1 MNSTL
6 LNIINTIKRD
16 AVTHTG
22 YVDDDVMIDDEEI
35 ILVATTPE
43 ELANKLSEFLPTYD
57 ERLNSHRLG
66 LVFYRHVFMIEY
78 LSDEGMYA
86 IQIDRERLDGFLNL
100 L

>member
-6 LNIINTIKRD
+6 LNIINTIKND

-22 YVDDDVMIDDEEI
+22 YIDDDVMIDDEEI

-86 IQIDRERLDGFLNL
+86 INIDRERLDGFLNL